1 MAKKLYEETSVQN
14 IADAIREKNG
24 STSTYTIGEMS
35 EAISNLTGVAGVSS
49 VNGQTG
55 AVTITAEGLGALTED
70 SLQAATDN
78 ALKQAKESGE
88 FDGAP
93 GPTGPAGAG
102 LDVTGAT
109 VGQIPVITA
118 VDSNGKPTAW
128 GSADMPGGT
137 DLNAVNVFVA
147 DFAHDSMTVTSGAVD
162 KYSRV
167 VVS

>member
-1 MAKKLYEETSVQN
+1 MDLFELAIVKSSAGSNSGDSGSGPN
-14 IADAIREKNG
+14 I
-24 STSTYTIGEMS
+24 
-35 EAISNLTGVAGVSS
+35 
-49 VNGQTG
+49 
-55 AVTITAEGLGALTED
+55 
-70 SLQAATDN
+70 
-78 ALKQAKESGE
+78 
-88 FDGAP
+88 
-93 GPTGPAGAG
+93 
-102 LDVTGAT
+102 TGAT

-147 DFAHDSMTVTSGAVD
+147 DFAHDAMTVTSGAVD